1 MAVQSRRSL
10 RNPKPVELLALAY
23 ALGVAECSLGLAR
36 APSRTRYSATAPSD
50 RPRRPSRPC
59 GAGIQ
64 WQNGLPLAVIHRP
77 VHPLGSGRAHFFR
90 AVRPDDGRSTEL
102 PCGESDELDDVEPGP
117 ACV

>member
-36 APSRTRYSATAPSD
+36 APSRTWYSATAPSD

-59 GAGIQ
+59 GTGIE
-64 WQNGLPLAVIHRP
+64 WQDGLPLAVIHRP
-77 VHPLGSGRAHFFR
+77 IHPLGSGRAHFFR
-90 AVRPDDGRSTEL
+90 SVRPDDCHSTEL
-102 PCGESDELDDVEPGP
+102 PYGAAYELHAV
-117 ACV
+117 